1 RALQEVLE
9 GGHELRLLLALER
22 RPVPGERSPGDLV
35 EIEHLANDRADLARS
50 TGGAV
55 GIVGSAVLDVH
66 EAADRRFDGVTRSH
80 GRQGRCGLGYEQ
92 QGCRKRNQ
100 DPGRHRC
107 PSYMTLRPA
116 GRTPYREDP

>member
-1 RALQEVLE
+1 
-9 GGHELRLLLALER
+9 
-22 RPVPGERSPGDLV
+22 
-35 EIEHLANDRADLARS
+35 ARS
-50 TGGAV
+50 TGGAAS
-55 GIVGSAVLDVH
+55 IVGSAVLDVD

-107 PSYMTLRPA
+107 PSYMTLRRAWLTADRGYPEERPRKLRMER
-116 GRTPYREDP
+116 GKPRSFRRGGV